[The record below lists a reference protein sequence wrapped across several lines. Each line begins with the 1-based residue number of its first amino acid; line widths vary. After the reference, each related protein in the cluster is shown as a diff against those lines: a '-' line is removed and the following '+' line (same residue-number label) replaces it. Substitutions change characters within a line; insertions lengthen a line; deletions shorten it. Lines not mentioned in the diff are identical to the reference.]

1 MDAFCLF
8 GTVWS
13 CTGLQNLMQY
23 VLTFLSRGQ
32 ITMNLRIPESKL
44 PLHETVEQI
53 DSIKDTSGIQ
63 DWIEVLQQMKILG
76 MRVNRRAYLTL
87 LHRPWRCKI
96 KFSAQCKNLTSVQ
109 SPSPAL
115 LQWSNPCFS
124 GTGHCWLDQN
134 LRSNVLL
141 YKCRLIL
148 ATNQP
153 CHSTTIIS
161 NQPHLS
167 AFGFMQCN
175 WKFHLFLWFN
185 SCLIWLLACCNR
197 QI

>member
-1 MDAFCLF
+1 MDACCSF
-8 GTVWS
+8 GMKLHWAAKSDAAHIPLKRSNHSEPSHPGKQTPSPWH
-13 CTGLQNLMQY
+13 CRANRQHQRY
-23 VLTFLSRGQ
+23 
-32 ITMNLRIPESKL
+32 IRIEWK
-44 PLHETVEQI
+44 
-53 DSIKDTSGIQ
+53 
-63 DWIEVLQQMKILG
+63 VLQLMNILG
-76 MRVNRRAYLTL
+76 MRVNRGAYLTL

-96 KFSAQCKNLTSVQ
+96 KSIAQCKNLMSVQ

-134 LRSNVLL
+134 LRTNVLL
-141 YKCRLIL
+141 HKCRLIL

-167 AFGFMQCN
+167 AFGLMQL
-175 WKFHLFLWFN
+175 KIPSLSLV
-185 SCLIWLLACCNR
+185 
-197 QI
+197 